1 MALNLLHNYS
11 LLYVSIV
18 VAVER
23 SGLRKIRVYPL
34 RLYSADEMSHR
45 QNEVYDPIDEDIP
58 HLPRRESHW
67 EGESDRSGG
76 LRISLENR

>member
-1 MALNLLHNYS
+1 MDCISFPTN
-11 LLYVSIV
+11 I
-18 VAVER
+18 
-23 SGLRKIRVYPL
+23 
-34 RLYSADEMSHR
+34 SHR

-76 LRISLENR
+76 LRISLESR

>member
-1 MALNLLHNYS
+1 MDCISFPTN
-11 LLYVSIV
+11 I
-18 VAVER
+18 
-23 SGLRKIRVYPL
+23 
-34 RLYSADEMSHR
+34 SHR

-76 LRISLENR
+76 LRNQSGEPLVTIHHPTQTQLICQKVIDSDIYLV